1 MAANNHFNLT
11 GGVTRAPKIL
21 DNKDGS
27 KKVLF
32 TIACGAGR
40 FVDGAELT
48 NFIPVEA
55 FIPASFKN
63 AEPYASLAIW
73 ASPSSTRPPCTAK
86 WPRALCASSHC
97 PARPSPTTFPSSDYR
112 TASSRPSC
120 KRSSTDWS
128 TAWHKEGARPTGRAP
143 VRNVFA
149 TA

>member
-40 FVDGAELT
+40 FVGGAELT

-63 AEPYASLAIW
+63 TEPYASLTPGAIV
-73 ASPSSTRPPCTAK
+73 AVEGTIR
-86 WPRALCASSHC
+86 
-97 PARPSPTTFPSSDYR
+97 
-112 TASSRPSC
+112 SSRYTDKDGREQYAVVNHIEDIDVVRWG
-120 KRSSTDWS
+120 KRVEAAEVAEEAIEVADL
-128 TAWHKEGARPTGRAP
+128 
-143 VRNVFA
+143 
-149 TA
+149 

>member
-11 GGVTRAPKIL
+11 GGVTRTPKIL

-40 FVDGAELT
+40 FVDDAELT

-63 AEPYASLAIW
+63 AKPYTSLTPGAIV
-73 ASPSSTRPPCTAK
+73 AVEGTIR
-86 WPRALCASSHC
+86 SSHHTDKDGQEQY
-97 PARPSPTTFPSSDYR
+97 AVVNHIEDIDVVRWG
-112 TASSRPSC
+112 
-120 KRSSTDWS
+120 KREEAAEVAEEVIEVADL
-128 TAWHKEGARPTGRAP
+128 
-143 VRNVFA
+143 
-149 TA
+149 

>member
-11 GGVTRAPKIL
+11 GGVTRTPKIL

-40 FVDGAELT
+40 FVDDAELT

-63 AEPYASLAIW
+63 AEPYASLTPGAIV
-73 ASPSSTRPPCTAK
+73 AVEGTIR
-86 WPRALCASSHC
+86 SSHYTDKDGQEQY
-97 PARPSPTTFPSSDYR
+97 AVVNHIEDIDVVRWG
-112 TASSRPSC
+112 
-120 KRSSTDWS
+120 KRVEAAEVAEEAIEVADL
-128 TAWHKEGARPTGRAP
+128 
-143 VRNVFA
+143 
-149 TA
+149 

>member
-32 TIACGAGR
+32 TIACGTGR

-63 AEPYASLAIW
+63 AEPYASLTPGAIV
-73 ASPSSTRPPCTAK
+73 AVEGTIR
-86 WPRALCASSHC
+86 SSHYTDKDGQEQY
-97 PARPSPTTFPSSDYR
+97 AVVNHIEDIDVVRWG
-112 TASSRPSC
+112 
-120 KRSSTDWS
+120 KRVEAAEVAEEAIEVADL
-128 TAWHKEGARPTGRAP
+128 
-143 VRNVFA
+143 
-149 TA
+149 